1 MPRIK
6 TLTLAMSA
14 VSMMAGCASTQPAG
28 ESGLKME
35 AVQRVTHGQS
45 SPEAFYR
52 QGRYYHGQARY
63 NLALT
68 AYRQALEL
76 QPRHVDALTG
86 MGVVYATL
94 GQYDEALR
102 LFGAAAS
109 LDPGSATARNNLG
122 YIHWLR
128 NEHEQALQA
137 YRQALKLDPLN
148 ARARDNLRLA
158 MKDAANDPFQAA
170 TESQPVAPQVA
181 QEDRS
186 TAAQQD
192 AGPQLYELREPAPAV
207 PVTIDQRG
215 ESPAQASLSSAPGAV
230 ASEQAGA
237 DSRLSL
243 NEVAPQVYEL
253 RMPVKKTVAVSPPP
267 EQVIT
272 TGTAAGV
279 RPTANAADSTSYLE
293 VMNGNGV
300 TGIARK
306 VSRYLVAQG
315 YPSAGA
321 RNLPHFNEVRTRIEY
336 RPGHAEQA
344 RRLNELLPG
353 QAVLSETAALGGRAK
368 IRLVLGNDIRQ
379 LPATWSYDGGSLAAG
394 ATDVPSLLNG
404 LQLAVANGNGVKG
417 IARKVADYLSGLG
430 YGSASVYDLRP
441 FNKTVSRIEYR
452 KGYANQAIKLGDQ
465 LPGKVALVEADELQ
479 SDVRLVLGHD
489 IKQDMAGW
497 SPEAVRL
504 AEAKA
509 ADRL

>member
-14 VSMMAGCASTQPAG
+14 VSMMAGCASTEPVG
-28 ESGLKME
+28 EIGLKMQ
-35 AVQRVTHGQS
+35 AVQKVTHGQG
-45 SPEAFYR
+45 SPEALYR

-63 NLALT
+63 KLALT
-68 AYRQALEL
+68 AYRQALAL

-128 NEHEQALQA
+128 NEPEQALQA
-137 YRQALKLDPLN
+137 YRQALKLDPMN

-158 MKDAANDPFQAA
+158 MKDAANDPVQAA
-170 TESQPVAPQVA
+170 SQPVAAQVA
-181 QEDRS
+181 QDD
-186 TAAQQD
+186 TAARQE

-207 PVTIDQRG
+207 PVTIDQSG
-215 ESPAQASLSSAPGAV
+215 EPSAEAGPSAAPGA
-230 ASEQAGA
+230 AAGEQAGA
-237 DSRLSL
+237 GSRLSL

-253 RMPVKKTVAVSPPP
+253 RLPVKKTAAVSAPP
-267 EQVIT
+267 EQAA
-272 TGTAAGV
+272 TGTATGI
-279 RPTANAADSTSYLE
+279 RPTADAADSAPYLE

-300 TGIARK
+300 TGMAHK
-306 VSRYLVAQG
+306 VSRYLLAQG

-321 RNLPHFNEVRTRIEY
+321 RNQPHFNERRTRIEY

-344 RRLNELLPG
+344 RRLNGLLPG

-379 LPATWSYDGGSLAAG
+379 LPATWSFDRSSLAAG
-394 ATDVPSLLNG
+394 ATDASSLLSG

-452 KGYANQAIKLGDQ
+452 KGYASQAIKLGDQ
-465 LPGKVALVEADELQ
+465 LPGKVALVEADGLQ

-497 SPEAVRL
+497 SPEGVRL